1 MKIKELHC
9 YIRKM
14 KLKEPYTIFYESVD
28 SCDGVFLRINT
39 ENGMT
44 GLGFAAPDPAV
55 TGESANEVYDC
66 FTSVIEPFLKGCDV
80 FEYARIMESLKDSLP
95 DNPSARAMVDMALY
109 DLIGQK
115 AGVPLYKL
123 LGGYRKEIAT
133 SITIGIMPLA
143 MTLGYTREH
152 IKRGFKIL
160 KIKGG
165 KNVDEDIEK
174 IIRIREAAGKHI
186 RIRFDANQ
194 GYSLDESI
202 RFLKETEK
210 AKVELLEQ
218 PTLKTDLE
226 LLKKVT
232 VKSPIPVMADESLL
246 SLSDVFELSRK
257 GSSDLIN
264 IKLMKT
270 GGIMEALHI
279 NSVARAA
286 GIKVMVGCMD
296 ESALGIAAALHFTLS
311 RPNVEYADLDG
322 HLDIVDDPFG
332 KLIRIE
338 GGIIYPPEAN
348 GLGWVGMDKK
358 LIASFT

>member
-1 MKIKELHC
+1 MKINGLHC
-9 YIRKM
+9 HIRKM
-14 KLKEPYTIFYESVD
+14 KLKEPYSISYESVD
-28 SCDGVFLRINT
+28 SCDSVFIRICT
-39 ENGMT
+39 DKGMT
-44 GLGFAAPDPAV
+44 GLGIAAPDFAV
-55 TGESANEVYDC
+55 TGETADDVFEC

-80 FEYARIMESLKDSLP
+80 FGYAWIIESLKDSLP

-109 DLIGQK
+109 DLLAQK

-133 SITIGIMPLA
+133 SITIGIMPVHMA
-143 MTLGYTREH
+143 LGYTKEH

-165 KNVDEDIEK
+165 KNVEEDIEK

-186 RIRFDANQ
+186 KIRFDANQ
-194 GYSLDESI
+194 GYSLGESI
-202 RFLKETEK
+202 RFLKETKK
-210 AKVELLEQ
+210 ANVELLEQ

-232 VKSPIPVMADESLL
+232 LKSSIPVMADESLL
-246 SLSDVFELSRK
+246 SLSDVFELSRH

-270 GGIMEALHI
+270 GGIMEAMHI

-286 GIKVMVGCMD
+286 GIKAMVGCMD

-311 RPNVEYADLDG
+311 RPNIEYADLDG
-322 HLDIVDDPFG
+322 HLDIVDDPFEG
-332 KLIRIE
+332 MIKIE
-338 GGIIYPPEAN
+338 DGIIYPPETP
-348 GLGWVGMDKK
+348 GLGWIGMRKPF
-358 LIASFT
+358 AE